1 MAKPALFSS
10 YPTNNP
16 ATRRLISMKTVTKK
30 IASSV
35 AGALL
40 ALLLFASPVLAS
52 GETVADFSD
61 QLTQSQQYGF
71 KHAIAIDQESGQIL
85 YQKAADDLHGI
96 ASLTKLL
103 SLYVIYDQLA
113 QGKLSL
119 DEAVPVS
126 PALAKQ
132 SQAEGLS
139 NVPLV
144 AGPAN
149 YSVDQ
154 LIDAVIIASANSATV
169 ALAEKVAG
177 SEDHFI
183 ELMAQ
188 KLDQLGI
195 KDYNLVS
202 ASGLRGEL
210 RADARP
216 GQYSET
222 EENQISAKSLALV
235 VQRLLNDYPDIQSR
249 SQVEEKVFQVAP
261 DWQVTMTNSNQLLPG
276 MTYGR
281 RDITGLKTGTEL
293 GAGYCLVATSFINQ
307 RPVILV
313 TLGAGSNEDR
323 FVETSRLLTD
333 LQNRLDWIV
342 LIPQGALYNN
352 GEEVEIY
359 GGNKATT
366 QLQYGNT
373 VACFVPQ
380 NYSISD
386 SPEADFTE
394 PASYSMNGNLEV
406 NAPLEEGEA
415 VNTEILHIPFV
426 DSVDGQLALATDL
439 MPTENVKRVSPFVQ
453 ITRKVHESMQ
463 FISDWLNAKIA
474 EYSN

>member
-1 MAKPALFSS
+1 M
-10 YPTNNP
+10 
-16 ATRRLISMKTVTKK
+16 ISVTKK
-30 IASSV
+30 IISSFL
-35 AGALL
+35 GSAL
-40 ALLLFASPVLAS
+40 AFLFIASPVMAS
-52 GETVADFSD
+52 GETVADFSK
-61 QLTQSQQYGF
+61 QLTQNQQYGF

-85 YQKAADDLHGI
+85 YQKEADDLHGI

-103 SLYVIYDQLA
+103 SLYVIYDYLA

-119 DEAVPVS
+119 DDPVPVS
-126 PALAKQ
+126 TALAQQ

-183 ELMAQ
+183 DLMAK

-195 KDYNLVS
+195 SDYNLVS

-216 GQYSET
+216 GEYSQT
-222 EENQISAKSLALV
+222 EENQLSAKSLALV
-235 VQRLLNDYPDIQSR
+235 VQRLLKDYPDIQSR
-249 SQVEEKVFQVAP
+249 SQVQEKAFQVAP

-281 RDITGLKTGTEL
+281 SDVTGLKTGTEL

-313 TLGAGSNEDR
+313 TLGAESNADR
-323 FVETSRLLTD
+323 FQETSRLLTD
-333 LQNRLDWIV
+333 LQNHLDWCV

-352 GEEVEIY
+352 GEAVEIY
-359 GGNKATT
+359 GGNKETT

-373 VACFVPQ
+373 VACFIPQ
-380 NYSISD
+380 NYAISD
-386 SPEADFTE
+386 NPEADFIE

-406 NAPLEEGEA
+406 SAPLEEGEA

-426 DSVDGQLALATDL
+426 ESVDGQLALATDL

-474 EYSN
+474 EYNH